1 MCYNGLMIKN
11 GYFDY
16 VAFFV
21 YLFMMIAFFLRTPKA
36 SKRRSL
42 FSLLL
47 ILGLLTTLYDI
58 CAIWIDI
65 PGTGAYPLKYLIHCL
80 YIISRNLITP
90 VFMAYLVA
98 YTDTWHKF
106 KKHIVMLSIL
116 TLPIMAVVVLTIL
129 TPFNRL
135 IFYIDSNGMYT
146 RGDYFFVLYVSA
158 ILYVIFCVV
167 YSIKYYCIIEF
178 RQFIPICSVILFQ
191 LIAVAIQFFY
201 PYILCEMLA
210 TSLAILLML
219 LTVERPEAKIDRGS
233 GMLKSSTFSTT
244 ALRALSTEKPVSFVL
259 VNMTNHSAINSYV
272 SFSNMEELYSLIR
285 ERIES
290 VTDELS
296 VNPEIYNLESGLI
309 AVTFYDDDIPY
320 AVRFANHLL
329 EKLKDDYNLGRFAVS
344 IPTNVCVLKSPDDT
358 KDFDEINA
366 FFNNFRGFKYT
377 GEVMMASSFIKGNDY
392 TVMANMDSILKDAI
406 ANDLFE
412 VYYQPIYS
420 TKEKQFK
427 SAEAL
432 IRLFTKEYGFIRPDL
447 FIPLSEDSGA
457 IHEIGMIVFEKV
469 CKFISSDEF
478 KILGLD
484 YIEVNLST
492 VQCSDKDLVTKI
504 NAMLNKYNVSPSQI
518 NLEITETASA
528 FLQKNMLDNIN
539 ALYEMGFSFSLDDFG
554 TGHSN
559 MIRISSLPLHIV
571 KFDKSFTWTENNDDL
586 KLILRKSIQMV
597 KKMDMKIVV
606 EGVET
611 KEMLDTFVNYDCEY
625 IQGYYF
631 SKPLPEYDFVKF
643 VSDYA
648 TSHNY

>member
-106 KKHIVMLSIL
+106 KKHVVMLSIL

-158 ILYVIFCVV
+158 ILYVIFCVL

-329 EKLKDDYNLGRFAVS
+329 EKLKDDYNLGRFVVS

-469 CKFISSDEF
+469 CKFIASDEF
-478 KILGLD
+478 KTLGLD

-528 FLQKNMLDNIN
+528 FLQKNMLDNID

-554 TGHSN
+554 TGYSN

>member
-106 KKHIVMLSIL
+106 KKHVVMLSIL

-320 AVRFANHLL
+320 AVRFANHLI

-469 CKFISSDEF
+469 CKFIASDEF
-478 KILGLD
+478 KTLGLD

-554 TGHSN
+554 TGYSN

>member
-98 YTDTWHKF
+98 YTDTWHRL
-106 KKHIVMLSIL
+106 KKHVIMLSIL
-116 TLPIMAVVVLTIL
+116 PLPIMAVVVLTIL

-233 GMLKSSTFSTT
+233 GMLKSNAFNLT

-296 VNPEIYNLESGLI
+296 VNPDIYNLESGLI
-309 AVTFYDDDIPY
+309 AVTFYGDDIPY

-329 EKLKDDYNLGRFAVS
+329 ERLKDDYNLGRFAVS

-366 FFNNFRGFKYT
+366 FLNNFRGFKYT
-377 GEVMMASSFIKGNDY
+377 GEVTMASSFIKGNDY

-469 CKFISSDEF
+469 CKFIASDEF
-478 KILGLD
+478 KTLGLD

-554 TGHSN
+554 TGYSN

>member
-106 KKHIVMLSIL
+106 KKHVVMLSIL

-554 TGHSN
+554 TGYSN

-611 KEMLDTFVNYDCEY
+611 KEMLDTFVNYDCEF

>member
-98 YTDTWHKF
+98 YTDTWHRL
-106 KKHIVMLSIL
+106 KKHVVMLSIL

-178 RQFIPICSVILFQ
+178 RQFIPIFSVILFQ

-244 ALRALSTEKPVSFVL
+244 ALRALLTEKPVSFVL

-329 EKLKDDYNLGRFAVS
+329 EKLKDDYNLGRFVVS

-420 TKEKQFK
+420 TKDKQFK

-469 CKFISSDEF
+469 CKFIASDEF
-478 KILGLD
+478 KTLGLD

-528 FLQKNMLDNIN
+528 FLQKNMLDNID

-554 TGHSN
+554 TGYSN

-648 TSHNY
+648 ASHNY

>member
-106 KKHIVMLSIL
+106 KKHVVMLSIL

-329 EKLKDDYNLGRFAVS
+329 EKLKDVYNLGRFAVS

-469 CKFISSDEF
+469 CKFIASDEF
-478 KILGLD
+478 KTLGLD

-528 FLQKNMLDNIN
+528 FLQKNMLDNID

-554 TGHSN
+554 TGYSN

-648 TSHNY
+648 ASHNY

>member
-98 YTDTWHKF
+98 YTDTWHRL
-106 KKHIVMLSIL
+106 KKHVVMLPIL

-167 YSIKYYCIIEF
+167 YSIKYYYIIEF
-178 RQFIPICSVILFQ
+178 RQFVPICSVILFQ

-329 EKLKDDYNLGRFAVS
+329 EKLKDDYNLGRFVVS

-366 FFNNFRGFKYT
+366 FLNNFRGFKYT
-377 GEVMMASSFIKGNDY
+377 GEVTMASSFIKGNDY

-469 CKFISSDEF
+469 CKFIASDEF
-478 KILGLD
+478 KTLGLE

-554 TGHSN
+554 TGYSN